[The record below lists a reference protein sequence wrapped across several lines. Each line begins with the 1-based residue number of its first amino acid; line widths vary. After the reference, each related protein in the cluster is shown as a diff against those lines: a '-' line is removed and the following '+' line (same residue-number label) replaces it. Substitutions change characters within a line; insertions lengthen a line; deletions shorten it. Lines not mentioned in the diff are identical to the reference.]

1 MGGVGWRLGGV
12 GVMGWEVGS
21 PLLFS
26 FVFLFILNV
35 VSLQLYVFLAVD
47 FLLSGSLQV
56 HVS

>member
-1 MGGVGWRLGGV
+1 
-12 GVMGWEVGS
+12 MGWEVGS